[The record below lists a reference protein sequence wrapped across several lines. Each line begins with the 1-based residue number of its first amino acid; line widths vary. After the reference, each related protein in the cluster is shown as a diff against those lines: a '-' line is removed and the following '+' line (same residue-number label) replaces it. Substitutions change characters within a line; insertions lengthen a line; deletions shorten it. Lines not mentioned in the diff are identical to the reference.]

1 VQVFDSI
8 PPLKDHLHGIKSFG
22 KRLGFVPTMGFL
34 HEGHL
39 SLIRASLERSDHT
52 VVSIFVNPAQFA
64 PHEDFADYPR
74 DMGRDLGLL
83 EREGVDT
90 VFAPPGDAL
99 YPEAY
104 ATYVEVHEL
113 QNRLC
118 GRSRPVFFR
127 GVCTIV
133 LKLLH
138 IVSPHVAF
146 FGQKDAQQAIII
158 RRMVKD
164 LDLDVE
170 IEVCPIVRDHNGLA
184 LSSRNS
190 YFDLEQRRAA
200 LCLFRG
206 LSRART
212 RIDAGER
219 NAERLKQEIRAV
231 IEAEPKARIDYV
243 EIVDTSFL
251 LPKSVVESGDLIAAA
266 VYIDRI
272 RLIDNII
279 V

>member
-1 VQVFDSI
+1 MQVFDSI
-8 PPLKDHLHGIKSFG
+8 PLLKDHLHGVKSIG

-39 SLIRASLERSDHT
+39 SLVRTSLERSDHT

-83 EREGVDT
+83 EREGADT

-99 YPEAY
+99 YQEGY

-170 IEVCPIVRDHNGLA
+170 VEVCPIVRDHDGLA

-190 YFDLEQRRAA
+190 YFDPEQRRAA

-206 LSRART
+206 LSRARA

-251 LPKSVVESGDLIAAA
+251 LPKTVVESGDLIATA

>member
-1 VQVFDSI
+1 VRVFDSI
-8 PPLKDHLHGIKSFG
+8 PALKDHLHGVKSIG

-39 SLIRASLERSDHT
+39 SLVRASLERSDHT

-74 DMGRDLGLL
+74 DMGRDLELL

-99 YPEAY
+99 YQEGY

-113 QNRLC
+113 QDRLC

-158 RRMVKD
+158 RRMVKE

-170 IEVCPIVRDHNGLA
+170 IEVCPIVRDHDGLA

-190 YFDLEQRRAA
+190 YFDPEQRRAA

-231 IEAEPKARIDYV
+231 IEAESKARIDYV
-243 EIVDTSFL
+243 EIVDTLFL
-251 LPKSVVESGDLIAAA
+251 LPKSVVEPGDLIAAA